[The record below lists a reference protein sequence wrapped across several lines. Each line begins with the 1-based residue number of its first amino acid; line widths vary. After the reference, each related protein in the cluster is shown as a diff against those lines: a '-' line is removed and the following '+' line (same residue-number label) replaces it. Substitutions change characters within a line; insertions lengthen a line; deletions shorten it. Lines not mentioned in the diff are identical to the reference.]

1 MDCTFTTLHAHPL
14 LRLHFHTHSHMFLQ
28 EHPLER
34 VECLSSPVDSTW
46 SCDLAW
52 LMRCGQEECVAIP
65 ERSLK
70 GTACFTP
77 SLCPDNCCP
86 SARAPVGAH
95 TARPGPSPPDL
106 QAEIETSDPL
116 SHQLKHSLV
125 NLRINAYR
133 CNMPEFGDDLLCG
146 PKVAIAGTL
155 LFISSELLVATPTH

>member
-1 MDCTFTTLHAHPL
+1 MVRRNAWQFQNEASKALHVLPLPCVLTTAV
-14 LRLHFHTHSHMFLQ
+14 LQ
-28 EHPLER
+28 PELQLELTR
-34 VECLSSPVDSTW
+34 PDRGP
-46 SCDLAW
+46 A
-52 LMRCGQEECVAIP
+52 
-65 ERSLK
+65 RSL
-70 GTACFTP
+70 
-77 SLCPDNCCP
+77 
-86 SARAPVGAH
+86 
-95 TARPGPSPPDL
+95 GPSPPDL